1 MTYKTGTM
9 YIEVLRPISITN
21 ENIFKASLVNIV
33 ISTKPSDKRKKE
45 SLLEDFSKFINF
57 KPNYNFKNLWKWS
70 VDHPEE
76 FWSKLWDYTKI
87 IGDKGQEIIKYNK
100 IFNKTKFFPDSK
112 LNYAENILKKR
123 SPEIAI
129 SFLSEKGFEEEIS
142 WEQLY
147 INVCK
152 FSGYLK
158 SIGLKKGDRV
168 AAYVPNKIESII
180 SFLACAKNG
189 IIWSSCSPDF
199 GTQGV
204 VDRFKQIAPRILI
217 TSDHYFYNGKK
228 INILEKVEGILKQIP
243 SIKKTLVFA
252 YNKKEEMNFKNYF
265 NFEKVLDQTEADES
279 FERFDFN
286 HPIYVLFSSG
296 TTGKPK
302 CITHGAGNVLIE
314 HNKEFMLHCDI
325 RDNEKLFYYTTTGWM
340 MWNWLVGGLAT
351 GSSIFLFDGA
361 PVYPKIDILLEYCQ
375 NKKINLFGVSAKYID
390 HLKNEKYNSKNLDLS
405 SIKIITS
412 TGSPLAEESFKYVY
426 DNIKK
431 DVHLASIAGGTDLV
445 GCLVL
450 GNLFSDVYMGEIQGQ
465 SLGID
470 VDVFTDEGKSVKD
483 GEKGELVVKKP
494 FPSMP
499 VKFWSDDDGQKYHK
513 AYFNRFKNIWHHGDF
528 IERTINNGFIMR
540 GRSDATLNPG
550 GVRIGTAEI
559 YQQVEDI
566 DFITEGLVVGQ
577 DYKDDVRIILFITTK
592 NNEDLDDEKIKS
604 IKTKIRKNCSPKH
617 VPSIIIKVPD
627 IPRTKSGKIVE
638 LAVKKVIQGETIN
651 NKEAIANPEALK
663 HFENIAQ
670 LK

>member
-1 MTYKTGTM
+1 MQKFLW
-9 YIEVLRPISITN
+9 E
-21 ENIFKASLVNIV
+21 
-33 ISTKPSDKRKKE
+33 PSRSRKEK
-45 SLLEDFSKFINF
+45 SLLEDFSKFINH
-57 KPNYNFKNLWKWS
+57 KSNYNFKTLWKWS

-76 FWSKLWDYTKI
+76 FWSKFWDYSKI
-87 IGDKGQEIIKYNK
+87 IGDKGKETIKFNK
-100 IFNKTKFFPDSK
+100 IFNKTKFFSDSK
-112 LNYAENILKKR
+112 LNYTENILKKK
-123 SPEIAI
+123 SSDLAI
-129 SFLSEKGFEEEIS
+129 SFLSEQGFEEEIS
-142 WEQLY
+142 WDQLY
-147 INVCK
+147 NKVCK
-152 FSGYLK
+152 FSNYLK

-204 VDRFKQIAPRILI
+204 VDRFKQIEPSILI

-228 INILEKVEGILKQIP
+228 INILEKIEDILKEIP

-252 YNKKEEMNFKNYF
+252 YNKKEESNLRNYINFDI
-265 NFEKVLDQTEADES
+265 VLDQTEADES
-279 FERFDFN
+279 FERFEFN
-286 HPIYVLFSSG
+286 HPIYILFSSG

-340 MWNWLVGGLAT
+340 MWNWLVGGMAT

-375 NKKINLFGVSAKYID
+375 KKKINLFGVSAKYID
-390 HLKNEKYNSKNLDLS
+390 HLKNEKYDSKNLDLS

-426 DNIKK
+426 ENIKK

-450 GNLFSDVYMGEIQGQ
+450 GNLYSNVYMGEIQGQ

-483 GEKGELVVKKP
+483 GQKGELVVKKP

-499 VKFWSDDDGQKYHK
+499 VKFWGDDEGKKYHK
-513 AYFNRFKNIWHHGDF
+513 AYFDRFKNIWHHGDF
-528 IERTINNGFIMR
+528 IERTMNNGFIMR

-550 GVRIGTAEI
+550 GVRIGTSEI

-577 DYKDDVRIILFITTK
+577 DYNDDVRIVLFITTK
-592 NNEDLDDEKIKS
+592 NNEELDDEKIKS
-604 IKTKIRKNCSPKH
+604 IKSRIRKNCSPKH
-617 VPSIIIKVPD
+617 VPSIIIKVPE

-638 LAVKKVIQGETIN
+638 LAVRKVIHGETIN
-651 NKEAIANPEALK
+651 NKEAIANPKALK
-663 HFENIAQ
+663 YFENLPQ
-670 LK
+670 LKL

>member
-1 MTYKTGTM
+1 MEKFLW
-9 YIEVLRPISITN
+9 E
-21 ENIFKASLVNIV
+21 
-33 ISTKPSDKRKKE
+33 PSGKRKKE
-45 SLLEDFSKFINF
+45 SLLEDFSKYINI
-57 KPNYNFKNLWKWS
+57 KSNYNFKNLWKWS

-76 FWSKLWDYTKI
+76 FWSKFWDYSKI
-87 IGDKGQEIIKYNK
+87 IGDKGKEIIRFDK
-100 IFNKTKFFPDSK
+100 IFNKTKFFSDSK
-112 LNYAENILKKR
+112 LNYTENILKKK
-123 SPEIAI
+123 SSDPAI

-147 INVCK
+147 NKVCK
-152 FSGYLK
+152 FSNYLK

-204 VDRFKQIAPRILI
+204 VDRFKQIEPSILI

-228 INILEKVEGILKQIP
+228 INILEKIEDILKEIP
-243 SIKKTLVFA
+243 SIKQTLVFA
-252 YNKKEEMNFKNYF
+252 YNKKEEMNIQNYIHF
-265 NFEKVLDQTEADES
+265 DDVLNQAEVDES
-279 FERFDFN
+279 FERFEFN
-286 HPIYVLFSSG
+286 HPIYILFSSG

-325 RDNEKLFYYTTTGWM
+325 KDNEKLFYYTTTGWM

-361 PVYPKIDILLEYCQ
+361 PVYPKIDVLLEYCQ

-426 DNIKK
+426 KNIKK

-450 GNLFSDVYMGEIQGQ
+450 GNLYSNVYMGEIQGQ

-470 VDVFTDEGKSVKD
+470 VDVFTDEGKSAKD
-483 GEKGELVVKKP
+483 GQKGELVVKKP

-499 VKFWSDDDGQKYHK
+499 VKFWGDDDGKKYHK
-513 AYFNRFKNIWHHGDF
+513 AYFDRFKNIWHHGDF
-528 IERTINNGFIMR
+528 IERTMNNGFIMR

-550 GVRIGTAEI
+550 GVRIGTSEI

-577 DYKDDVRIILFITTK
+577 DYYDDVRIVLFITTK
-592 NNEDLDDEKIKS
+592 NNVELDDEKIKS
-604 IKTKIRKNCSPKH
+604 IKSRIRKNCSPKH
-617 VPSIIIKVPD
+617 VPSIIIKVPE

-638 LAVKKVIQGETIN
+638 LAVRKVIHGENIN
-651 NKEAIANPEALK
+651 NKEAIANPKALK
-663 HFENIAQ
+663 YFENLPQ
-670 LK
+670 LKL

>member
-1 MTYKTGTM
+1 MEKF
-9 YIEVLRPISITN
+9 LW
-21 ENIFKASLVNIV
+21 A
-33 ISTKPSDKRKKE
+33 PSSRKKEE

-57 KPNYNFKNLWKWS
+57 KSNYNFKTLWKWT

-76 FWSKLWDYTKI
+76 FWSKFWDYSKI
-87 IGDKGQEIIKYNK
+87 IGDKGKEIIKFDK
-100 IFNKTKFFPDSK
+100 TFNKTQFFPDSK
-112 LNYAENILKKR
+112 LNYAENILKKKT
-123 SPEIAI
+123 SEVAV
-129 SFLSEKGFEEEIS
+129 SFLSEKGFEEEIT
-142 WEQLY
+142 WEHLY
-147 INVCK
+147 KSVCK

-158 SIGLKKGDRV
+158 SLGLKKGDRV
-168 AAYVPNKIESII
+168 AAYVPNKIETII

-189 IIWSSCSPDF
+189 VIWSSCSPDF
-199 GTQGV
+199 GIQGV
-204 VDRFKQIAPRILI
+204 VDRFKQIQPTILI

-228 INILEKVEGILKQIP
+228 INILEKVKDILKEIP
-243 SIKKTLVFA
+243 SIKKTLVFN
-252 YNKKEEMNFKNYF
+252 YNQKETFNQEDYVNFN
-265 NFEKVLDQTEADES
+265 KVLDQGDVDET
-279 FERFDFN
+279 FERFEFN
-286 HPIYVLFSSG
+286 HPIYILYSSG

-325 RDNEKLFYYTTTGWM
+325 KNNERLFYYTTTGWM

-405 SIKIITS
+405 SLKIITS

-426 DNIKK
+426 DNIKQ
-431 DVHLASIAGGTDLV
+431 DVQLASIAGGTDLV

-450 GNLFSDVYMGEIQGQ
+450 GNLYSNVYKGEIQGQ

-470 VDVFTDEGKSVKD
+470 VDVFNDEGKSTKD

-499 VKFWSDDDGQKYHK
+499 VKFWGDDDGQKFHK
-513 AYFNRFKNIWHHGDF
+513 AYFDRFKNIWHHGDF
-528 IERTINNGFIMR
+528 IERTKNNGFIMR

-566 DFITEGLVVGQ
+566 DFITEGLVIGQ
-577 DYKDDVRIILFITTK
+577 NYNDDERIILFVTTK
-592 NNEDLDDEKIKS
+592 GNVELNEDKIKLVKS
-604 IKTKIRKNCSPKH
+604 KIRKNCSPKH
-617 VPSIIIKVPD
+617 VPALIIKVPD

-638 LAVKKVIQGETIN
+638 LAVKKVINGEKIN
-651 NKEAIANPEALK
+651 NKEAIANPEILDYFEHILK
-663 HFENIAQ
+663 E
-670 LK
+670 

>member
-1 MTYKTGTM
+1 MQKFLW
-9 YIEVLRPISITN
+9 E
-21 ENIFKASLVNIV
+21 
-33 ISTKPSDKRKKE
+33 PSSKRKEE
-45 SLLEDFSKFINF
+45 SLLEDFSKFLNL
-57 KPNYNFKNLWKWS
+57 KSNYNFKTLWKWS
-70 VDHPEE
+70 VDHPED
-76 FWSKLWDYTKI
+76 FWSKFWDYSKI
-87 IGDKGQEIIKYNK
+87 IGDKGKEIIKFNK

-112 LNYAENILKKR
+112 LNYTENILKKR
-123 SPEIAI
+123 SSIPAI

-147 INVCK
+147 NKVCK
-152 FSGYLK
+152 FSNYLK

-204 VDRFKQIAPRILI
+204 VDRFKQIEPSILI

-228 INILEKVEGILKQIP
+228 INILEKIEDILKDIP

-252 YNKKEEMNFKNYF
+252 YNKKEEMNLQNYI
-265 NFEKVLDQTEADES
+265 NFDEVLDQSEPDER
-279 FERFDFN
+279 FERFEFN
-286 HPIYVLFSSG
+286 HPIYILFSSG

-314 HNKEFMLHCDI
+314 HNKEFMLHCDV
-325 RDNEKLFYYTTTGWM
+325 RDDEKLFYYTTTGWM

-390 HLKNEKYNSKNLDLS
+390 HLKNEKYNSKKLDLS

-426 DNIKK
+426 ENIKK

-450 GNLFSDVYMGEIQGQ
+450 GNLYSNVFMGEIQGQ

-470 VDVFTDEGKSVKD
+470 VDVFTDGGESVKD

-499 VKFWSDDDGQKYHK
+499 VKFWDDDDGQKYHK

-528 IERTINNGFIMR
+528 IERTKNNGFIMR
-540 GRSDATLNPG
+540 GRSDSTLNPG

-566 DFITEGLVVGQ
+566 DFITEGLVIGQ
-577 DYKDDVRIILFITTK
+577 DYNDDVRVILFVTTK
-592 NNEDLDDEKIKS
+592 NDEELNDEKIKS
-604 IKTKIRKNCSPKH
+604 IKSRIRKNCSPKH
-617 VPSIIIKVPD
+617 VPSIIIKVPE

-638 LAVKKVIQGETIN
+638 LAVRKVIHGETIN

-663 HFENIAQ
+663 YFENIPQ

>member
-1 MTYKTGTM
+1 MEKF
-9 YIEVLRPISITN
+9 LW
-21 ENIFKASLVNIV
+21 A
-33 ISTKPSDKRKKE
+33 PSSQKKE
-45 SLLEDFSKFINF
+45 DSLLEDFSKFINF
-57 KPNYNFKNLWKWS
+57 KSNYNFKTLWKWS

-76 FWSKLWDYTKI
+76 FWSKFWDYSKI
-87 IGDKGQEIIKYNK
+87 IGDKGKEIIKYNK
-100 IFNKTKFFPDSK
+100 IFNKTKFFSDSK
-112 LNYAENILKKR
+112 LNYAENILKKK
-123 SPEIAI
+123 SSDLAI

-147 INVCK
+147 SKVCK
-152 FSGYLK
+152 FSNYLK

-168 AAYVPNKIESII
+168 GAYVPNKIESII

-204 VDRFKQIAPRILI
+204 VDRFKQIEPSILI
-217 TSDHYFYNGKK
+217 SCNHYFYNGKK
-228 INILEKVEGILKQIP
+228 INILEKIEDILKQIP

-252 YNKKEEMNFKNYF
+252 YNNKEEMRLKNYI
-265 NFEKVLDQTEADES
+265 NFDHVLENEKMDET
-279 FERFDFN
+279 FERFEFN
-286 HPIYVLFSSG
+286 HPIYILYSSG

-325 RDNEKLFYYTTTGWM
+325 RNNEKLFYYTTTGWM

-361 PVYPKIDILLEYCQ
+361 PIYPKINVLLEYCQ

-390 HLKNEKYNSKNLDLS
+390 HLKNENYNSKNLDLS

-412 TGSPLAEESFKYVY
+412 TGSPLAEESFKYIY
-426 DNIKK
+426 GNIKK

-450 GNLFSDVYMGEIQGQ
+450 GNLYSNVYMGEIQGQ

-470 VDVFTDEGKSVKD
+470 VDVFTDQGKSVND

-499 VKFWSDDDGQKYHK
+499 VKFWGDDDGQKYHK
-513 AYFNRFKNIWHHGDF
+513 AYFNRFENIWHHGDY
-528 IERTINNGFIMR
+528 IERTKNNGFIMR

-550 GVRIGTAEI
+550 GVRIGTSEI

-577 DYKDDVRIILFITTK
+577 DYNDDVRIVLFITTK
-592 NNEDLDDEKIKS
+592 NNEELDDEKIRS
-604 IKTKIRKNCSPKH
+604 IKSKIRKNCSPKH
-617 VPSIIIKVPD
+617 VPSIIIKVPE

-638 LAVKKVIQGETIN
+638 LAVRKVIHGENIN

-663 HFENIAQ
+663 YFENLSQ
-670 LK
+670 LKL

>member
-1 MTYKTGTM
+1 MEKFLW
-9 YIEVLRPISITN
+9 E
-21 ENIFKASLVNIV
+21 
-33 ISTKPSDKRKKE
+33 PSGKRKKE
-45 SLLEDFSKFINF
+45 SLLEDFSKYINI
-57 KPNYNFKNLWKWS
+57 KSNYNFKNLWKWS

-76 FWSKLWDYTKI
+76 FWSKFWDYSKI
-87 IGDKGQEIIKYNK
+87 IGDKGKEIIKYNK
-100 IFNKTKFFPDSK
+100 IFNKTNFFPDSK
-112 LNYAENILKKR
+112 LNYSENILKKK
-123 SPEIAI
+123 SSEIAI

-142 WEQLY
+142 WKQLY
-147 INVCK
+147 GKVCK
-152 FSGYLK
+152 FSNYLK

-180 SFLACAKNG
+180 GFLSCAKNG

-204 VDRFKQIAPRILI
+204 IDRFKQIEPSILI

-228 INILEKVEGILKQIP
+228 INILEKIENILKQIP

-252 YNKKEEMNFKNYF
+252 YNKKEKINLQNYINFDQVL
-265 NFEKVLDQTEADES
+265 EKEKMDET
-279 FERFDFN
+279 FERFEFN
-286 HPIYVLFSSG
+286 HPIYILYSSG

-325 RDNEKLFYYTTTGWM
+325 KDNEKLFYYTTTGWM

-361 PVYPKIDILLEYCQ
+361 PVYPKIDVLLEYCQ

-426 DNIKK
+426 DNLKK

-450 GNLFSDVYMGEIQGQ
+450 GNLYSNVYMGEIQGQ

-470 VDVFTDEGKSVKD
+470 VDVFTDEGKSVKE

-499 VKFWSDDDGQKYHK
+499 VKFWGDDDGQKYHK
-513 AYFNRFKNIWHHGDF
+513 AYFNKFENIWHHGDF

-550 GVRIGTAEI
+550 GVRIGTSEI

-577 DYKDDVRIILFITTK
+577 DYNDDVRIVLFITTK
-592 NNEDLDDEKIKS
+592 NNEELDDEKIKL
-604 IKTKIRKNCSPKH
+604 IKSRIRKNCSPKH
-617 VPSIIIKVPD
+617 VPSIIIKVPE

-638 LAVKKVIQGETIN
+638 LAVRKVIHGETIN
-651 NKEAIANPEALK
+651 NKEAIANPESLK
-663 HFENIAQ
+663 FFENLSQ
-670 LK
+670 LKS

>member
-1 MTYKTGTM
+1 MEKFLW
-9 YIEVLRPISITN
+9 E
-21 ENIFKASLVNIV
+21 
-33 ISTKPSDKRKKE
+33 PSSNRKEE
-45 SLLEDFSKFINF
+45 SLLEDFSKFINH
-57 KPNYNFKNLWKWS
+57 KSNYNFKTLWKWS

-76 FWSKLWDYTKI
+76 FWSKFWDYSKI
-87 IGDKGQEIIKYNK
+87 IGDKGKEIIKYNK

-112 LNYAENILKKR
+112 LNYAENILKKK
-123 SPEIAI
+123 SSDPAI

-142 WEQLY
+142 WDKLY
-147 INVCK
+147 NKVCK
-152 FSGYLK
+152 FSNYLK

-199 GTQGV
+199 GARGV
-204 VDRFKQIAPRILI
+204 IDRFKQIEPSILI

-228 INILEKVEGILKQIP
+228 INILEKIENILKEIP

-252 YNKKEEMNFKNYF
+252 YDNKKKTSFHNYINFD
-265 NFEKVLDQTEADES
+265 EVLDKTDVDET
-279 FERFDFN
+279 FERFDFD
-286 HPIYVLFSSG
+286 HPIYILFSSG

-325 RDNEKLFYYTTTGWM
+325 RDDEKLFYYTTTGWM

-361 PVYPKIDILLEYCQ
+361 PVYPKIDVLLEYCQ

-390 HLKNEKYNSKNLDLS
+390 HLKNEKYDSKNLDLS

-412 TGSPLAEESFKYVY
+412 TGSPLAEESFKFVY
-426 DNIKK
+426 ENIKK

-450 GNLFSDVYMGEIQGQ
+450 GNLYSNVYMGEIQGQ

-499 VKFWSDDDGQKYHK
+499 VKFWGDDDGQKYHK
-513 AYFNRFKNIWHHGDF
+513 AYFNRFENIWHHGDF

-566 DFITEGLVVGQ
+566 DFITEGLVIGQ
-577 DYKDDVRIILFITTK
+577 DYNDDVRVILFVTTR
-592 NNEDLDDEKIKS
+592 NDEELNDEKIKL
-604 IKTKIRKNCSPKH
+604 IKSKIRKNCSPKH
-617 VPSIIIKVPD
+617 VPSIIIKVPE

-638 LAVKKVIQGETIN
+638 LAVRQVVHGEKIN
-651 NKEAIANPEALK
+651 NEEAIANPEALK
-663 HFENIAQ
+663 FFENLPQ
-670 LK
+670 LKT

>member
-1 MTYKTGTM
+1 MEKFLW
-9 YIEVLRPISITN
+9 E
-21 ENIFKASLVNIV
+21 
-33 ISTKPSDKRKKE
+33 PSGKRKKE
-45 SLLEDFSKFINF
+45 SLLEDFSKYINI
-57 KPNYNFKNLWKWS
+57 KSNYNFKTLWKWS

-76 FWSKLWDYTKI
+76 FWSKFWDYSKI
-87 IGDKGQEIIKYNK
+87 IGDKGKEIIRFNK

-112 LNYAENILKKR
+112 LNYTENILKKK
-123 SPEIAI
+123 SSDPAI

-147 INVCK
+147 IKVCK
-152 FSGYLK
+152 FSNYLK
-158 SIGLKKGDRV
+158 SIGLKKGDRI

-204 VDRFKQIAPRILI
+204 VDRFKQIEPSILI

-228 INILEKVEGILKQIP
+228 INILEKIEDILKEIP

-252 YNKKEEMNFKNYF
+252 YNKKEEINIQNYINFD
-265 NFEKVLDQTEADES
+265 EILDQTAADES
-279 FERFDFN
+279 FERFEFN
-286 HPIYVLFSSG
+286 HPIYILFSSG

-361 PVYPKIDILLEYCQ
+361 PIYPKIDALLDYCQ
-375 NKKINLFGVSAKYID
+375 KKKINLFGVSAKYID

-426 DNIKK
+426 ENLKK
-431 DVHLASIAGGTDLV
+431 DVHLTSIAGGTDLV

-450 GNLFSDVYMGEIQGQ
+450 GNLYSNVFMGEIQGQ

-499 VKFWSDDDGQKYHK
+499 VKFWGDDDGQKYHK
-513 AYFNRFKNIWHHGDF
+513 AYFNRFENIWHHGDF

-550 GVRIGTAEI
+550 GVRIGTSEI

-577 DYKDDVRIILFITTK
+577 DYNDDVRIVLFITTK
-592 NNEDLDDEKIKS
+592 NNEELDDEKIKS
-604 IKTKIRKNCSPKH
+604 IKSRIRKNCSPKH
-617 VPSIIIKVPD
+617 VPSVIIKVPE

-638 LAVKKVIQGETIN
+638 LAVRKVIHGETIN

-663 HFENIAQ
+663 YFENIPQ